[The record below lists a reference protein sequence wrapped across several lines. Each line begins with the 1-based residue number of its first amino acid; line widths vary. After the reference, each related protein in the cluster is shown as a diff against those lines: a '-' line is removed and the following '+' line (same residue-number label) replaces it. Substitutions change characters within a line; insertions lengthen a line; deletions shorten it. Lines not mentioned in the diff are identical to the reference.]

1 VRVTA
6 YSFNRPYASLPLK
19 ITVSPSFT
27 SKLSPKVKTLDEIV
41 GDGDIDDGV
50 GVADGDIDDGVG
62 VADGDI
68 DTAGFGSITPLSQI
82 NFFPLLTHVYFLPLK
97 IVVCPAF
104 LQTTTGPLAPR
115 AESAMEEMINVTKA
129 IRPRR
134 EIRDMAEM
142 LMETYERK
150 VKCRKDQKVG

>member
-1 VRVTA
+1 MTA

-41 GDGDIDDGV
+41 G
-50 GVADGDIDDGVG
+50 DGDIDDGVG